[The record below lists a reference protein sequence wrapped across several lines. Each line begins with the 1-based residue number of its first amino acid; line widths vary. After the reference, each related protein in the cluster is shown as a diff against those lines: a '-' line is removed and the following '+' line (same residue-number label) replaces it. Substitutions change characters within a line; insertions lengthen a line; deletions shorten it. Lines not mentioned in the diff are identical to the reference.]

1 MPPGAGP
8 GDGRG
13 GPGAPVPCR
22 PVPRGATTVVR
33 AAAAL
38 LPTTGATELSGPVE
52 VECTDGLITAVRPA
66 AHPGDGTV
74 LAPGFVDLQVNG
86 VDDVDVAVA
95 DGADWDRLDALLA
108 ATGVTAWLPTLV
120 TQRLER
126 YPPALERI
134 AAARDRGGVRP
145 AVLGAHLE
153 GPFLGDRTGA
163 HDPRAVIPVDD
174 AWLAE
179 LPDVVA
185 LVTLGAEQEG
195 ALSAIAALAERG
207 VVVSIGHSGA
217 PVARATEAFDAGAS
231 MVTHLFNAM
240 APLHQREPGV
250 AGAALADDRVV
261 AGLIADLVHV
271 HPSLLRTAFRTKGAS
286 GIALVT
292 DAVAW
297 RAGHLARSHV
307 RVVDGA
313 PRLAD
318 GTIAGSALSM
328 DDAVRNV
335 VEVAGVP
342 VADAL
347 TAASTTPA
355 AVLGDASRGRIAAGA
370 RADLVVLGRDDLAP
384 RRTIVGGQVAWE
396 R

>member
-1 MPPGAGP
+1 MRAVPSGAS
-8 GDGRG
+8 
-13 GPGAPVPCR
+13 
-22 PVPRGATTVVR
+22 TVVR

-38 LPTTGATELSGPVE
+38 LPGAGRPELSGPVE
-52 VECTDGLITAVRPA
+52 VTVVDGVIDDVRA
-66 AHPGDGTV
+66 ASDPGDGSV

-86 VDDVDVAVA
+86 VDDVDVAIA
-95 DGADWDRLDALLA
+95 DGPDWERVDALLA

-126 YPPALERI
+126 YGPALERI
-134 AAARDRGGVRP
+134 RRARDRDGDRP

-163 HDPRAVIPVDD
+163 HDTRAVIPID
-174 AWLAE
+174 AEWLGD

-185 LVTLGAEQEG
+185 LVTLGAELHDALG
-195 ALSAIAALAERG
+195 AITALAGRG

-217 PVARATEAFDAGAS
+217 PAARAVEAFDAGAT

-240 APLHQREPGV
+240 GPLHQREPGV
-250 AGAALADDRVV
+250 AGAALVDDRVT

-271 HPSLLRTAFRTKGAS
+271 HPAMLRTAFRTKGP
-286 GIALVT
+286 GRVALVT

-297 RAGHLARSHV
+297 RAGHLAAADV
-307 RVVDGA
+307 TLVDGA

-318 GTIAGSALSM
+318 GTIAGSALTM
-328 DDAVRNV
+328 DVAVRNV
-335 VEVAGVP
+335 VEAAGVP
-342 VADAL
+342 LADAL

-355 AVLGDASRGRIAAGA
+355 DVLGDRSRGRIEPGA
-370 RADLVVLGRDDLAP
+370 RADLAVLDRDDLEV
-384 RRTIVGGQVAWE
+384 RRTLIAGTAAWE